1 MQSIL
6 VLALMALGMV
16 GAAALTVA
24 WWAHRTGQAALEAT
38 RMPVGLEAPGSAP
51 HPLIP
56 ICSADLAL
64 VVDADGRIVCA
75 SPPARRTFGVRF
87 EAEVGELLARRIV
100 EADQSRADELMRRA
114 RLEGAARGTL
124 HATLPNG
131 EVRAYDTHV
140 DATRG
145 LGSGTL
151 VVSGRDVTEQLRL
164 ADQLRQ
170 AQRVEALGRLAA
182 GVAHDFNNLLAVI
195 QSGAAL
201 AAEQLPAGHPAQ
213 DDVADVAAAAH
224 RGAALT
230 RQLLAFAR
238 KDSTHASRADVASVL
253 AEMARFVPRIVGRGV
268 QVRFAEG
275 LTLGEVPVS
284 STSLEQV
291 ILNLAI
297 NARDAMPKGGW
308 ITIEA
313 QRVEVR
319 SGDGSSLSPGPHVEI
334 SVRDQGTGMSEE
346 VRRRL
351 FEPFFTTKE
360 PDAGSGLGL
369 ATSRGIVEGAGGTIE
384 VDTEEGRGSVFR
396 VLLPRLSLAPGQD
409 GRVQPEIPVVRRSRV
424 LLVDH
429 DPELVA
435 LLSRL
440 LAARGHEVIAAASST
455 EARLQ
460 AASFPGAVDVVLTG
474 IDLGDEHGAT
484 VLGEVRRTSPRARV
498 VLLAGDVHVASDVA
512 HLVEDD
518 VEFVRRPVP
527 AETLVDL
534 VERAAAKAPAR
545 RQPAMA

>member
-1 MQSIL
+1 MQSVL
-6 VLALMALGMV
+6 MLALMALGMV

-24 WWAHRTGQAALEAT
+24 WWAHRAEQGVGARSRPPVELAVGSQAT
-38 RMPVGLEAPGSAP
+38 D
-51 HPLIP
+51 PLLP

-64 VVDADGRIVCA
+64 LVDAEGRITCA
-75 SPPARRTFGVRF
+75 RDPARRTFGVRF
-87 EAEVGELLARRIV
+87 EAEPGEVLVDRIV
-100 EADQSRADELMRRA
+100 EADRGRAFELMRRA
-114 RLEGAARGTL
+114 RQEGAARGTL

-140 DATRG
+140 DATKG
-145 LGSGTL
+145 VAPGAL
-151 VVSGRDVTEQLRL
+151 VVSGRDITEQLRL
-164 ADQLRQ
+164 SDQLRQ
-170 AQRVEALGRLAA
+170 AQKVEALGRLAA

-201 AAEQLPAGHPAQ
+201 AAEQLPPGHPAQ
-213 DDVADVAAAAH
+213 DDLADVAAAAR

-230 RQLLAFAR
+230 CQLLAFAR
-238 KDSTHASRADVASVL
+238 KDSAHAPRADVASVL
-253 AEMARFVPRIVGRGV
+253 AEMARFVPRLVGRGV

-275 LTLGEVPVS
+275 STLGEVPVS
-284 STSLEQV
+284 ATSLEQV

-297 NARDAMPKGGW
+297 NARDAMPMGGW

-313 QRVEVR
+313 RRVEVR
-319 SGDGSSLSPGPHVEI
+319 SGDGSTLAPGPHVEI

-351 FEPFFTTKE
+351 FEPFFTTKA

-369 ATSRGIVEGAGGTIE
+369 PTSRGIVEGAGGTIE

-396 VLLPRLSLAPGQD
+396 VLLPRLALAPGLE
-409 GRVQPEIPVVRRSRV
+409 GIAPPETPRVRRSRV
-424 LLVDH
+424 LIVDH

-440 LAARGHEVIAAASST
+440 LAARGHEVIAAASAV
-455 EARLQ
+455 EARQQ

-474 IDLGDEHGAT
+474 IDLGDDHGGA
-484 VLGEVRRTSPRARV
+484 VLGEVRRTSPKARV
-498 VLLAGDVHVASDVA
+498 VLLAGKLHVASDVD
-512 HLVEDD
+512 HLVADD
-518 VEFVRRPVP
+518 VAFVRRPVP

-534 VERAAAKAPAR
+534 VERAVEKEPAP

>member
-1 MQSIL
+1 
-6 VLALMALGMV
+6 
-16 GAAALTVA
+16 
-24 WWAHRTGQAALEAT
+24 
-38 RMPVGLEAPGSAP
+38 
-51 HPLIP
+51 
-56 ICSADLAL
+56 
-64 VVDADGRIVCA
+64 
-75 SPPARRTFGVRF
+75 
-87 EAEVGELLARRIV
+87 
-100 EADQSRADELMRRA
+100 MRRA
-114 RLEGAARGTL
+114 RLEGAARGSL
-124 HATLPNG
+124 NATLPSG

-140 DATRG
+140 DATQG
-145 LGSGTL
+145 VAPGAL
-151 VVSGRDVTEQLRL
+151 VVSGRDITEQLRL
-164 ADQLRQ
+164 SDQLRQ

-182 GVAHDFNNLLAVI
+182 GLAHDFNSLLAVI

-201 AAEQLPAGHPAQ
+201 AAEQLPSGHPAQ
-213 DDVADVAAAAH
+213 DDLADVAAAAG

-238 KDSTHASRADVASVL
+238 KDSAHAPRADVASVL
-253 AEMARFVPRIVGRGV
+253 AEMARFVPRLVGRGV

-275 LTLGEVPVS
+275 TTLGEVPVS
-284 STSLEQV
+284 STGLEQV

-313 QRVEVR
+313 RRVEVR
-319 SGDGSSLSPGPHVEI
+319 SGDGSSLSPGPHVEF
-334 SVRDQGTGMSEE
+334 SVHDQGPGMSEE
-346 VRRRL
+346 VRRHL
-351 FEPFFTTKE
+351 FEPFFTTKA

-396 VLLPRLSLAPGQD
+396 VLLPRLSLAPGQH
-409 GRVQPEIPVVRRSRV
+409 GLVPPGIPAARRSRV

-429 DPELVA
+429 DPDLVA

-440 LAARGHEVIAAASST
+440 LAARGHEVIAAASAT

-474 IDLGDEHGAT
+474 IELGDDHGAT
-484 VLGEVRRTSPRARV
+484 VLGEVRRTSPKVRV
-498 VLLAGDVHVASDVA
+498 VLLAGDVHVASDVD
-512 HLVEDD
+512 HLVTDD
-518 VEFVRRPVP
+518 VEFVKRPVL

-534 VERAAAKAPAR
+534 VERAVEREPAR

>member
-16 GAAALTVA
+16 GAAAVTCA
-24 WWAHRTGQAALEAT
+24 WWAHRAQQAARETPRAPAAT
-38 RMPVGLEAPGSAP
+38 DARGSAP
-51 HPLIP
+51 DPLIP
-56 ICSADLAL
+56 VCSADLA
-64 VVDADGRIVCA
+64 VVVGEDGRILCS

-87 EAEVGELLARRIV
+87 DAEPGELLVDRIV
-100 EADQSRADELMRRA
+100 EADRSRADELMRRA

-140 DATRG
+140 DATQG
-145 LGSGTL
+145 VAPGAL
-151 VVSGRDVTEQLRL
+151 VVSGRDTTEQLRL
-164 ADQLRQ
+164 SDQLRQ
-170 AQRVEALGRLAA
+170 AQKVEALGRLAA

-201 AAEQLPAGHPAQ
+201 AVEHLPSGHPAQ
-213 DDVADVAAAAH
+213 DDLADVAAAAR
-224 RGAALT
+224 RGAALS

-238 KDSTHASRADVASVL
+238 KDPARAPRADVGSVL
-253 AEMARFVPRIVGRGV
+253 AEMARFVPRLVGRGV

-275 LTLGEVPVS
+275 STLGEVGVS
-284 STSLEQV
+284 PTSLEQV

-334 SVRDQGTGMSEE
+334 SVQDQGTGMSEE

-351 FEPFFTTKE
+351 FEPFFTTKD

-369 ATSRGIVEGAGGTIE
+369 ATSRDIVEGAGGTIE

-396 VLLPRLSLAPGQD
+396 VLLPRLALAPGLE
-409 GRVQPEIPVVRRSRV
+409 GIAPPEIPTVRRSRV
-424 LLVDH
+424 LIVDH

-440 LAARGHEVIAAASST
+440 LAARGHEVITAATAT
-455 EARLQ
+455 EARQQ

-474 IDLGDEHGAT
+474 IDLGEDHGAA

-498 VLLAGDVHVASDVA
+498 VLLAGDLHAASDVD
-512 HLVEDD
+512 HLVSDD
-518 VEFVRRPVP
+518 VAFVKRPVP
-527 AETLVDL
+527 VATLVDL
-534 VERAAAKAPAR
+534 VERAVEKQPAR